1 MTNYIYKNYAGGAT
15 MSKTNID
22 LADDLVEEGLILTH
36 LKTKKELVNYAL
48 KELVRRERRKGIL
61 NLEGKVEWEGD
72 LKEMRKSRV

>member
-1 MTNYIYKNYAGGAT
+1 

>member
-1 MTNYIYKNYAGGAT
+1 

-48 KELVRRERRKGIL
+48 KELVMRERRKGIL